1 MMLFSHPSMTSVLSD
16 QQYLMFVLTAPV
28 VTVLLGAVIA
38 HVPSYVAPDL
48 HPNTVQSI
56 IVAPVRQ
63 FLTFGAAVRAPGA
76 RTRPNAAPSTWCGS
90 FMTKDRN

>member
-1 MMLFSHPSMTSVLSD
+1 MHNTKKVSTTANSSLKINSAQQTANQLVASIKFLYKVSTSHLS
-16 QQYLMFVLTAPV
+16 
-28 VTVLLGAVIA
+28 
-38 HVPSYVAPDL
+38 
-48 HPNTVQSI
+48 

>member
-1 MMLFSHPSMTSVLSD
+1 MGSTTDYTCCVSITSSARGYPNDCLPPAAGPQKAHYGVQEMMVDF
-16 QQYLMFVLTAPV
+16 A
-28 VTVLLGAVIA
+28 IA
-38 HVPSYVAPDL
+38 ANEHTY
-48 HPNTVQSI
+48 

>member
-1 MMLFSHPSMTSVLSD
+1 MVFEFKDLLGTSVDSASSRD
-16 QQYLMFVLTAPV
+16 KMANVYIGKTHYWQPV
-28 VTVLLGAVIA
+28 RQC
-38 HVPSYVAPDL
+38 SL
-48 HPNTVQSI
+48 HC

>member
-1 MMLFSHPSMTSVLSD
+1 MDAQVSKCSVSSVYDQHFLSMESD
-16 QQYLMFVLTAPV
+16 A
-28 VTVLLGAVIA
+28 A
-38 HVPSYVAPDL
+38 HL
-48 HPNTVQSI
+48 I